1 MSKVEFLELDM
12 GMSEEALV
20 KKAKRLEMDGY
31 KLTGQSGY
39 TMFYESTD
47 EEDKND
53 VIKKHEEYMQLLKS
67 MGIDC

>member
-12 GMSEEALV
+12 GGRDEDLIQ
-20 KKAKRLEMDGY
+20 KQKRLEMSGY

-47 EEDKND
+47 EEDKNA
-53 VIKKHEEYMQLLKS
+53 VLKKHEKYIALLNS
-67 MGIDC
+67 MGINC